1 MDDLKAS
8 LIRQTEQAIDVLRK
22 DQERMQAQ
30 LNEIE
35 PKLIEARAMLRMLRM
50 TTPESSAING
60 KRRRDTT
67 SPEEARLALDEM
79 GALITGPEFAEL
91 LDISAAAGSEW
102 CKKFVREGLLEK
114 VSTGSGGKR
123 SVYRKVAS
131 E

>member
-35 PKLIEARAMLRMLRM
+35 PKLTEARAMLRMLRM
-50 TTPESSAING
+50 TTPESVAING

-79 GALITGPEFAEL
+79 GTLITGPEFGEL
-91 LDISAAAGSEW
+91 LDISPAAGSEW